1 MQNPFPRRV
10 RIVALITVFVLFMVW
25 LTPSIST
32 PESFDWAKPS
42 SGSNS
47 APSNNAPADNAPA
60 SHTSPTYTPSKPQKD
75 IIGDKVAVILEDR
88 NLTHLMPLMMHF
100 SAVLGPT
107 WPIVLFTS
115 PNATLSTSAPFQRA
129 VADSRILIKYIPE
142 GTKLKTS
149 HAVSSFLTEPWF
161 WEQLAP
167 SKRVLLFQADSILC
181 ANSPTRVDDF
191 LEYDMVG
198 APIGA
203 FWGEGFNGG
212 LSLRNREMILDILKI
227 ANWTTE
233 KELYSQKVKT
243 WKEQL
248 KADGKDVPDGD
259 TMPNTVA
266 VDMEDQWFYQ
276 KMKALGGKFPV
287 ESVAKTFAVETI
299 DYDWPLGYH
308 QVQRY
313 YGGKADRMAHIDKW
327 CPEHR
332 LCTND
337 FIYLHPN
344 GDEEPEKKEEEKK
357 EGEKEDE
364 KGGEKEGEKKE
375 GDVKE
380 GEGAEELDS
389 EKVTEEGAAG
399 KETMAANS
407 TAESS

>member
-1 MQNPFPRRV
+1 MQPNQYPDSGSNMPTPFSRRA
-10 RIVALITVFVLFMVW
+10 RIVALIAVFVLLMVW

-32 PESFDWAKPS
+32 QESLDWVKPS
-42 SGSNS
+42 QGGNS
-47 APSNNAPADNAPA
+47 ASLHSAHSTHAPPSYA
-60 SHTSPTYTPSKPQKD
+60 STKSKENV
-75 IIGDKVAVILEDR
+75 IGDKVAVILEDR

-100 SAVLGPT
+100 HSVLGPS

-115 PNATLSTSAPFQRA
+115 YNTPLSTSAPFQRA
-129 VADSRILIKYIPE
+129 IADSRILIKHIPE
-142 GTKLKTS
+142 GIKLKTS
-149 HAVSSFLTEPWF
+149 HAVSSFLTKPWF

-167 SKRVLLFQADSILC
+167 AKRVLLFQADSILC
-181 ANSPTRVDDF
+181 ANSPVRIDDF

-212 LSLRNREMILDILKI
+212 LSLRNRNMILDILKI

-233 KELYSQKVKT
+233 KDEYSQRVKA

-259 TMPNTVA
+259 TIPGTVA

-276 KMKALGGKFPV
+276 KMKALGGKFPD
-287 ESVAKTFAVETI
+287 EEKAKTFAVETI

-313 YGGKADRMAHIDKW
+313 YGGKEDRMAHIDKW

-344 GDEEPEKKEEEKK
+344 GDEPPKEEKPA
-357 EGEKEDE
+357 DE
-364 KGGEKEGEKKE
+364 KP
-375 GDVKE
+375 
-380 GEGAEELDS
+380 AEE
-389 EKVTEEGAAG
+389 
-399 KETMAANS
+399 NS
-407 TAESS
+407 TMKSTES

>member
-1 MQNPFPRRV
+1 MQSPFPRRA
-10 RIVALITVFVLFMVW
+10 RFVAFIAVFVLLMVW

-32 PESFDWAKPS
+32 QETLDWVKPTT
-42 SGSNS
+42 GSNS
-47 APSNNAPADNAPA
+47 APSN
-60 SHTSPTYTPSKPQKD
+60 STPSTHAPPSYAPTTSQKNV
-75 IIGDKVAVILEDR
+75 IKDKVAVILEDR

-100 SAVLGPT
+100 SSVLGPT

-115 PNATLSTSAPFQRA
+115 HNATLSTSAPFKRA

-149 HAVSSFLTEPWF
+149 HAVSSFLTRPWF

-167 SKRVLLFQADSILC
+167 SKHVLLFQADSILC
-181 ANSPTRVDDF
+181 ANSPIRVDDF

-212 LSLRNREMILDILKI
+212 LSLRNRNMILDILKF

-233 KELYSQKVKT
+233 KDEYSNKVKA

-259 TMPNTVA
+259 TMPGVVA

-276 KMKALGGKFPV
+276 KMKAQGGKFPS
-287 ESVAKTFAVETI
+287 EELAKTFAVETI

-313 YGGKADRMAHIDKW
+313 YGGNQDRMAHIDKW
-327 CPEHR
+327 CPEHH

-344 GDEEPEKKEEEKK
+344 GDEPPKEE
-357 EGEKEDE
+357 
-364 KGGEKEGEKKE
+364 
-375 GDVKE
+375 VKE
-380 GEGAEELDS
+380 EKPAEEAPAGEEKPADGAPS
-389 EKVTEEGAAG
+389 EDVIAG
-399 KETMAANS
+399 NS
-407 TAESS
+407 TTNDTTS

>member
-1 MQNPFPRRV
+1 MQNPFPRRA
-10 RIVALITVFVLFMVW
+10 RIAALVAVFVLFMVW
-25 LTPSIST
+25 LTPSISSQ
-32 PESFDWAKPS
+32 ESLDWIKPAPD
-42 SGSNS
+42 SNS
-47 APSNNAPADNAPA
+47 APSTKSPASYAPANPA
-60 SHTSPTYTPSKPQKD
+60 KNV
-75 IIGDKVAVILEDR
+75 IGDKVAVILEDR

-115 PNATLSTSAPFQRA
+115 ANATLSTSAPFQRA
-129 VADSRILIKYIPE
+129 VADSRFLVKYIPE

-149 HAVSSFLTEPWF
+149 HAVSSFLTKPWF

-167 SKRVLLFQADSILC
+167 AKRVLLFQADSILC
-181 ANSPTRVDDF
+181 ANSPVRVDDF
-191 LEYDMVG
+191 LDYDMVG

-212 LSLRNREMILDILKI
+212 LSLRNRDLILDILKI

-233 KELYSQKVKT
+233 KDIYSQKVKA
-243 WKEQL
+243 WKDQL
-248 KADGKDVPDGD
+248 KADGKDVPTSD
-259 TMPNTVA
+259 TMPGVVA

-276 KMKALGGKFPV
+276 KMKALHGKFPP
-287 ESVAKTFAVETI
+287 EDVAKTFAVETI

-344 GDEEPEKKEEEKK
+344 GDEEPEKKEEEVKAGEG
-357 EGEKEDE
+357 EGEK
-364 KGGEKEGEKKE
+364 
-375 GDVKE
+375 V
-380 GEGAEELDS
+380 AEEA
-389 EKVTEEGAAG
+389 AAG
-399 KETMAANS
+399 NS
-407 TAESS
+407 TEAAGSTAAAS

>member
-10 RIVALITVFVLFMVW
+10 RIVALIALFILVIVW

-32 PESFDWAKPS
+32 PESFDWVKPS

-47 APSNNAPADNAPA
+47 APPNIAPSNNDPP
-60 SHTSPTYTPSKPQKD
+60 SHTTSSYTPSKPQKNV
-75 IIGDKVAVILEDR
+75 IGDKVAVILEDR

-100 SAVLGPT
+100 SSVLGPT

-115 PNATLSTSAPFQRA
+115 ANANLSTSAPFQRA
-129 VADSRILIKYIPE
+129 VADSRIIIKYIPE

-149 HAVSSFLTEPWF
+149 HAVSSFLTKPWF

-181 ANSPTRVDDF
+181 ANSPIRVDDF

-212 LSLRNREMILDILKI
+212 LSLRNRELILDILKI

-233 KELYSQKVKT
+233 KDLYSQKVKA

-248 KADGKDVPDGD
+248 KAEGKEVPDSD
-259 TMPNTVA
+259 TMPNVVA
-266 VDMEDQWFYQ
+266 VDMEDQWYYQ
-276 KMKALGGKFPV
+276 KMKALGGKFPP
-287 ESVAKTFAVETI
+287 EEIARTFAVETI

-327 CPEHR
+327 CPEHH

-344 GDEEPEKKEEEKK
+344 GDEEPEKKEEEA
-357 EGEKEDE
+357 
-364 KGGEKEGEKKE
+364 
-375 GDVKE
+375 KE
-380 GEGAEELDS
+380 GEGAGAEG
-389 EKVTEEGAAG
+389 EKAAKGGAAENATEGA
-399 KETMAANS
+399 S
-407 TAESS
+407 

>member
-1 MQNPFPRRV
+1 MRPDQCPDFGSNMQNPFPRRV
-10 RIVALITVFVLFMVW
+10 RIVAVIVAFVLFMVW

-32 PESFDWAKPS
+32 QESFDWAKPAQ
-42 SGSNS
+42 GSNS
-47 APSNNAPADNAPA
+47 APPNNASPSYAPSNNAP
-60 SHTSPTYTPSKPQKD
+60 SKSEKD
-75 IIGDKVAVILEDR
+75 VIGDKVAVILEDR

-100 SAVLGPT
+100 SSVLGPS

-129 VADSRILIKYIPE
+129 VKDSRILIKYIPE

-149 HAVSSFLTEPWF
+149 HAVSSFLTKPWF

-181 ANSPTRVDDF
+181 ANSPIKVDDF

-198 APIGA
+198 APIGE

-212 LSLRNREMILDILKI
+212 LSLRNRNLILDILNI

-233 KELYSQKVKT
+233 KNEYSNKVKA
-243 WKEQL
+243 WKEEL
-248 KADGKDVPDGD
+248 KADGKDVPDGE
-259 TMPNTVA
+259 TIPGTVA

-276 KMKALGGKFPV
+276 KMKALGGKFPP
-287 ESVAKTFAVETI
+287 EDVARTFAVETI

-313 YGGKADRMAHIDKW
+313 YGGNAERMAHIDTW
-327 CPEHR
+327 CPEHH

-337 FIYLHPN
+337 FIYLHPD
-344 GDEEPEKKEEEKK
+344 GGEPKEEE
-357 EGEKEDE
+357 
-364 KGGEKEGEKKE
+364 
-375 GDVKE
+375 VKE
-380 GEGAEELDS
+380 ETPAEEAPAQNATADA
-389 EKVTEEGAAG
+389 TGDATAG
-399 KETMAANS
+399 NS
-407 TAESS
+407 TTS